1 MEKHEMKYC
10 SLIFLI
16 GILPLVLPAEIVRED
31 SEHIV
36 YRQPDRQEITVG
48 KCPRRVIVGY
58 GSLAKVWDL
67 AGGEAIA
74 VPGVAEKN
82 ALPEKMRGLPV
93 IGSATIP
100 NTEKVMAM
108 KPDLVLLIGKLER
121 HRSIAELLR
130 GSGIGAICVEYNNYG
145 DFNDILDFFCRINGK
160 TVRDISA
167 ARKVQEDVENICT
180 KTKGLTAPSCA
191 IIFASSA
198 GFSLESPETNTGM
211 MAEKLGA
218 QNVMKDKG
226 RSRIHFSYEQL
237 LLDNPD
243 VIFVIAMGDARALRE
258 KFEKEFTAQ
267 PAWNEL
273 KAAQKKRVHFLP
285 VEWFLY
291 MPGPDYPKAFRHLAE
306 LLYPGASF

>member
-1 MEKHEMKYC
+1 MGV
-10 SLIFLI
+10 IPFL
-16 GILPLVLPAEIVRED
+16 LTAEIVRKDAD
-31 SEHIV
+31 SIT
-36 YRQPDRQEITVG
+36 YRQPDQQEIKVR
-48 KCPRRVIVGY
+48 KHPRRVVVGY

-67 AGGEAIA
+67 AGGAAVA
-74 VPGVAEKN
+74 VPGVAEKS
-82 ALPEKMRGLPV
+82 ALPERMRELPV
-93 IGSATIP
+93 IGSATVP

-108 KPDLVLLIGKLER
+108 KPDLVLLIGKMER

-130 GSGIGAICVEYNNYG
+130 GAGIDAVCVEYNNYG
-145 DFNDILDFFCRINGK
+145 DFNDILDFFCRLNGK
-160 TVRDISA
+160 TVRDVSA
-167 ARKVQEDVENICT
+167 ARRVQEDVESICA
-180 KTKGLTAPSCA
+180 KTMGLTPSSCA

-211 MAEKLGA
+211 MAEKLGGR
-218 QNVMKDKG
+218 NIMKDKG
-226 RSRIHFSYEQL
+226 RSRIHFSYERL

-243 VIFVIAMGDARALRE
+243 AIFVITMGDAQALRE

-306 LLYPGASF
+306 LLYPGASFGK